1 MIYVHIPFCRS
12 FCTYCDFY
20 SEVAAK
26 CRRAEDRSR
35 QEELFAQFS
44 DALGREISQRKAEIT
59 DSFNTLYI
67 GGGTPSVLP
76 LSVYA
81 SLIENLA
88 HEGIRAPFE
97 EFTFEVNPEDIV
109 EKGETYVTGLMNLG
123 VNRFSMGVQSF
134 DDGILKWMN
143 RRHDAETAVKA
154 YRILEDAGADNISI
168 DLIFGLPQ
176 LSDSMWEDTL
186 NKALE
191 ISGKGELPR
200 HISSY
205 QLSVEPGSALA
216 RLVNRGVWSE
226 ASDELCT
233 RQYQTLC
240 EVLGEAGYH
249 HYEISNF
256 AQPGFEAKHNSAYW
270 AHVPYVGLG
279 PGAHSLLIPQ
289 SPSVT
294 APGGIGAL
302 SAFPYSHPR
311 IPGPVAA
318 SDDALL
324 IPQSPSVTAPGGIG
338 DLSAFP
344 YSHSRIPG
352 PVAASDDALL
362 IPQSPL
368 VAVSEGIGDLSVRRK
383 WNSQDLNAYIAD
395 PQSVQEYETLD
406 EQQLVLEK
414 IMLAL
419 RTSAGISE
427 DFLKLHVDR
436 SAMEQALKSG
446 DLIPANIPG
455 NLRIPE
461 SRFFISDNIVAA
473 LV

>member
-294 APGGIGAL
+294 APGGIG
-302 SAFPYSHPR
+302 
-311 IPGPVAA
+311 
-318 SDDALL
+318 
-324 IPQSPSVTAPGGIG
+324 